1 MSSSSER
8 VSSSSE
14 GDLVILRGDAK
25 KGGSDP
31 RNVGEDHK
39 KPCEDLRLVTS
50 FSTSSAAF
58 RRTCAPEAETV
69 LPQATRLAELRPYGW
84 SREALAFLYVSASHE
99 HTKAVAAA
107 TALQKK
113 SARFGWC

>member
-1 MSSSSER
+1 M
-8 VSSSSE
+8 SSSSE

-50 FSTSSAAF
+50 FLDIV
-58 RRTCAPEAETV
+58 RG
-69 LPQATRLAELRPYGW
+69 LPQNMRAGGGDRSGRQICRPLRGLVHRTLSSPG
-84 SREALAFLYVSASHE
+84 
-99 HTKAVAAA
+99 
-107 TALQKK
+107 
-113 SARFGWC
+113 